1 MIKKGVLVVSDE
13 FDLVSMIEVKA
24 TVREA
29 TDRRPEEAWRTSNC
43 SLEGSVREP
52 LQ

>member
-24 TVREA
+24 TVREEDLA
-29 TDRRPEEAWRTSNC
+29 RRRLTVS
-43 SLEGSVREP
+43 
-52 LQ
+52 